1 MGALIAV
8 IVLGI
13 LVATL
18 IEINERMKAKKS
30 RDESREA
37 SEESREASEECKKE
51 QPSNEDCSGCGLA
64 DACEKSRASTPK

>member
-1 MGALIAV
+1 MGALIAF

-37 SEESREASEECKKE
+37 RDESREASEECKKE
-51 QPSNEDCSGCGLA
+51 QPSNEDCSGCGLV
-64 DACEKSRASTPK
+64 DVCEKKTTSK